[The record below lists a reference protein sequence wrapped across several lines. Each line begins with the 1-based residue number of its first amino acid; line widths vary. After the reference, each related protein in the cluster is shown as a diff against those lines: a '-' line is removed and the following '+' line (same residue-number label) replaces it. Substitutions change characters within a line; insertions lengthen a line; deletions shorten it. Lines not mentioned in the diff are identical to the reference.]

1 MHIGTSFRLR
11 QKRLK
16 FKTLPKNEGPFTW
29 RENEEKKS
37 KTISRYNNG
46 MESTLLISR
55 VETSLLRSQFVT
67 HGNAVEFGVANLL
80 EDDLADL
87 LVLVVVVVDALPP
100 GGQVLDGA
108 VQGCRD
114 RQKRRASLPMNT
126 YACRPRWSV
135 QTTTFKRG
143 AVLCKSPV
151 K

>member
-1 MHIGTSFRLR
+1 
-11 QKRLK
+11 
-16 FKTLPKNEGPFTW
+16 
-29 RENEEKKS
+29 
-37 KTISRYNNG
+37 
-46 MESTLLISR
+46 MESTF
-55 VETSLLRSQFVT
+55 TSQFVT

-114 RQKRRASLPMNT
+114 RQKRGASLPMNT
-126 YACRPRWSV
+126 YACIPRWSV

>member
-1 MHIGTSFRLR
+1 M
-11 QKRLK
+11 
-16 FKTLPKNEGPFTW
+16 
-29 RENEEKKS
+29 KS
-37 KTISRYNNG
+37 VLSVLN
-46 MESTLLISR
+46 SS
-55 VETSLLRSQFVT
+55 VT

-114 RQKRRASLPMNT
+114 RQKRRAPMNT
-126 YACRPRWSV
+126 YACRPIWSV
-135 QTTTFKRG
+135 QTTTFKLG